1 MYFGPEII
9 PVTLSTDSKVIAVA
23 PTAVIYTKSINL
35 KRGEFFAIWYKATSE
50 GTVNIK
56 IEIEQ
61 SYKLPTTEGAVD
73 TDWVV
78 PESMSAVIAALDD
91 ENAHCE
97 SINPIAM
104 PYLRLKITGGV
115 GNDATTTLA
124 IEVGKISS

>member
-1 MYFGPEII
+1 MYFGPELI

-23 PTAVIYTKSINL
+23 GTAVIYTKSINL

-104 PYLRLKITGGV
+104 PYLRLKITGGA

-124 IEVGKISS
+124 IEIGKISS